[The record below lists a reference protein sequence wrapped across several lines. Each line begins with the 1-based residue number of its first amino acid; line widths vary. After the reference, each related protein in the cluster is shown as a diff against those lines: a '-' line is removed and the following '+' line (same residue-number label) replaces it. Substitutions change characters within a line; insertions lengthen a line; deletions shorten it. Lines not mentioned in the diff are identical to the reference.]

1 MTNVKELAKEIA
13 KQMEIYSSKVE
24 KKVRNAENK
33 VTRGAIEEIV
43 SKSPRSQDGGE
54 YAAGWTR
61 KRTERGIII
70 YNKNKPSITHLLENG
85 FALRNGDRKSG
96 RPHIRPAEETAV
108 KKFTELVEKAVKQ

>member
-1 MTNVKELAKEIA
+1 MVDAKDLAKEIA

-33 VTRGAIEEIV
+33 VTREAIEQIV
-43 SKSPRSQDGGE
+43 SKSPVDTGE

-61 KRTERGIII
+61 KRTEHGIII
-70 YNKNKPSITHLLENG
+70 YNKNKPSITHLLEKG
-85 FALRNGDRKSG
+85 FALRNGGRKSG